1 MIFIVIKSVKGVEQ
15 GLRGDT
21 VTVRST
27 EPLAISDG
35 EGVYIGS
42 SIALLLKVPGDPEE
56 VQLIELLFKTVAS
69 IWNESVLHIT
79 PPTPTEA
86 TISGTIVKITSSW
99 TNVVEQPPFI
109 FCAVNLNVTPPVL
122 ISFWPIV

>member
-1 MIFIVIKSVKGVEQ
+1 MIFTVIKSVKGVEQ

-56 VQLIELLFKTVAS
+56 VQLIELSFKMVAS
-69 IWNESVLHIT
+69 I
-79 PPTPTEA
+79 
-86 TISGTIVKITSSW
+86 
-99 TNVVEQPPFI
+99 
-109 FCAVNLNVTPPVL
+109 
-122 ISFWPIV
+122 